1 MIDATKI
8 EASMR
13 SLDTYAG
20 YLRRLAVIPKDDLLA
35 DFTNPTSDESKRKDA
50 RGNLGT
56 KDTPVSVNSNP
67 SSFVIAYNVQAC
79 VCMFDTG
86 KSVHP
91 NGLPPVVSPGCL
103 LDAELST
110 SGPLHVPYQISG

>member
-35 DFTNPTSDESKRKDA
+35 DFTKT
-50 RGNLGT
+50 G
-56 KDTPVSVNSNP
+56 SVRYYLH
-67 SSFVIAYNVQAC
+67 VAIEC
-79 VCMFDTG
+79 C
-86 KSVHP
+86 
-91 NGLPPVVSPGCL
+91 
-103 LDAELST
+103 LDAANHIIAARSLRPPSDYADT
-110 SGPLHVPYQISG
+110 KRTARRASRPRLWPVYAVLKPVCRRGSLDNSVLHTIVIDV